1 MNAFVP
7 VQALASSA
15 SGNLQAIQS
24 FADILLSATEQA
36 LAINI
41 DTARKLCNSFT
52 AAAEPLTIDNL
63 QGEISARIN
72 AQAHTLEQTAAYVR
86 NLSELSLRVHSDL
99 ASFGTAR
106 IAEASQG
113 FCELCD
119 KLSHAAPQGG
129 TDFIDAMKQ
138 VVTQSSAAYETLVRT
153 SREAAESTFAAA
165 SKAYPAIAANS
176 TPAAKANR
184 KSA

>member
-7 VQALASSA
+7 VQALANSA

-24 FADILLSATEQA
+24 FADILLNATEQA

-41 DTARKLCNSFT
+41 DTARKLSTSFT
-52 AAAEPLTIDNL
+52 AVAEPLAMDNL
-63 QGEISARIN
+63 QGEVTARIN
-72 AQAHTLEQTAAYVR
+72 AQTLAIEQTAAYVR
-86 NLSELSLRVHSDL
+86 NLSELSLRVQNDL
-99 ASFGTAR
+99 ASFGTER
-106 IAEASQG
+106 IAAATQG

-176 TPAAKANR
+176 TPAAKSSR